1 MVGARGRREAPAH
14 IMVPRLIL
22 LLSVLALMLVG
33 FVMIY
38 STSSVI
44 ELSTA
49 KSVAEADPM
58 ADVVKQMLFAAVGTV
73 LRGGRVEV
81 RSGVCVAR
89 QPGVGG
95 VRRCVRA
102 ACGHL
107 VLGRGRR

>member
-1 MVGARGRREAPAH
+1 
-14 IMVPRLIL
+14 MVPRLIL

-49 KSVAEADPM
+49 KSVAEAIPWPTWSSRCCSPQWGRCC
-58 ADVVKQMLFAAVGTV
+58 AVVVWKFVPV
-73 LRGGRVEV
+73 SVWRGNLVWV
-81 RSGVCVAR
+81 VCVVAF
-89 QPGVGG
+89 GLL
-95 VRRCVRA
+95 
-102 ACGHL
+102 CGHL